1 MDQPFRP
8 IHYLHHLRRHWLL
21 IIIPAVV
28 AVIVVLIIGFLTP
41 VRYTVTVTLSAPNP
55 QLIWRWDNKVTDYV
69 DWRFNWRTEVMP
81 LINTEEV
88 AQRALDKVEG
98 QLEEPMT
105 AEQLLGATSSRLG
118 QGSLFTISV
127 SASNPQDA
135 ALLAQAVAASLPE
148 TVADLYAGN
157 IDLYAE
163 ALEQAQS
170 EFDIADE
177 AVKEFRGDI
186 GIGLGFGGDL
196 ASLGEDALF
205 GAHSAIKQEL
215 TLTNSDRAATQN
227 LVDRLDIV
235 IQAIEDGV
243 PEYHLA
249 LLDVAHLSRYGLQYE
264 DLRLLAE
271 QDADSLQ
278 TTIHSLRDEA
288 NGVLEQLNIVA
299 LNLQH
304 KHAAYS
310 RQWENIL
317 QERGIWQES
326 VTSLERKQI
335 ELQMKRIIEGE
346 RVQVIDEPTVPEAPS
361 QPNWLLYLGIALLGG
376 LLGGFLLA
384 IVVIYLSDANA

>member
-28 AVIVVLIIGFLTP
+28 AVIVALIIGFLMP
-41 VRYTVTVTLSAPNP
+41 VRYTATATLSAPNP

-88 AQRALDKVEG
+88 AQRVLDKVEG

-135 ALLAQAVAASLPE
+135 ALLAQAVVASLPE

-170 EFDIADE
+170 EFDIADK

-227 LVDRLDIV
+227 LVDRLDVV

-271 QDADSLQ
+271 QDTDSLQ
-278 TTIHSLRDEA
+278 TTIRSLRGEA
-288 NGVLEQLNIVA
+288 KGVLEQLNMVA
-299 LNLQH
+299 LDLQH

-317 QERGIWQES
+317 QERGIWRES

-346 RVQVIDEPTVPEAPS
+346 RVQVIDEPTVPETPS

>member
-8 IHYLHHLRRHWLL
+8 THYLHHLRRHWLL

-28 AVIVVLIIGFLTP
+28 AVILALIIGFLTP
-41 VRYTVTVTLSAPNP
+41 VRYTATATLSAPNP
-55 QLIWRWDNKVTDYV
+55 QLIWRWDNRVTDYV
-69 DWRFNWRTEVMP
+69 DWRFNWRTEVLP
-81 LINTEEV
+81 LINTQEV

-135 ALLAQAVAASLPE
+135 ALLTQAVAASLPE

-157 IDLYAE
+157 IDLYTE
-163 ALEQAQS
+163 ALEQVQS

-177 AVKEFRGDI
+177 TVKVFRGDT

-196 ASLGEDALF
+196 ASLGEDELF

-215 TLTNSDRAATQN
+215 TLANSDRAATQN
-227 LVDRLDIV
+227 LVDRLDVV
-235 IQAIEDGV
+235 IQAIEDGD

-264 DLRLLAE
+264 GLRLLAE
-271 QDADSLQ
+271 QDTDSLQ
-278 TTIHSLRDEA
+278 TTIRSLRGEA
-288 NGVLEQLNIVA
+288 NGVLEQLNMVA
-299 LNLQH
+299 LDLQH

-317 QERGIWQES
+317 QERGIWLES
-326 VTSLERKQI
+326 VTSLERKQV

-346 RVQVIDEPTVPEAPS
+346 RVQVIDEPTVPETPS